1 MQSVITYNKNI
12 QLGHIVYQTN
22 IAAVTANEL
31 KVHNKLYQTQ
41 LQFEPNL
48 ELIFCQLLELRQGF
62 FIPNKSW
69 KFWKFF
75 VSFTK
80 LNKTFYNLETPW

>member
-48 ELIFCQLLELRQGF
+48 ELIFCQLLELHQGF
-62 FIPNKSW
+62 LLSKQKSKILKIFC
-69 KFWKFF
+69 KFYEIKHNI
-75 VSFTK
+75 
-80 LNKTFYNLETPW
+80 L